1 MQLAQQRLQILT
13 TFLQQSRKD
22 TENYMATLEE
32 IQIVI
37 EELREDVS

>member
-1 MQLAQQRLQILT
+1 MQLAQLRLQMLM

-22 TENYMATLEE
+22 TENYLATLEE
-32 IQIVI
+32 IQTVI